1 MELKRIFDYRAI
13 MAIFC
18 AAVFTFCILK
28 YFETADAI
36 QYAVSGS
43 LEIPSIGLISDV
55 ADVPLSNGILDTPK
69 TIVGSYSRH
78 NNSTLLIGHSNT
90 VFSDLTNVKIGDSI
104 KYNGRAYQIYKSQII
119 EKESID
125 MRELLAEKDTDTI
138 IVMTC
143 FGQMYNDGD
152 ASHRMIIFASRA

>member
-28 YFETADAI
+28 YFEPADAI
-36 QYAVSGS
+36 QYVVSGR
-43 LEIPSIGLISDV
+43 LEIPSIGLTSDV
-55 ADVPLSNGILDTPK
+55 ADVSLIDGKLDTPK

-90 VFSDLTNVKIGDSI
+90 VFSELTNVKIGDSI
-104 KYNGRAYQIYKSQII
+104 KYNGKTYSIYKSQII
-119 EKESID
+119 KKESID
-125 MRELLAEKDTDTI
+125 MKELLAEKNTDTI
-138 IVMTC
+138 VVMTC
-143 FGQMYNDGD
+143 FGQMYSNGD
-152 ASHRMIIFASRA
+152 ASHRMIIFASRV